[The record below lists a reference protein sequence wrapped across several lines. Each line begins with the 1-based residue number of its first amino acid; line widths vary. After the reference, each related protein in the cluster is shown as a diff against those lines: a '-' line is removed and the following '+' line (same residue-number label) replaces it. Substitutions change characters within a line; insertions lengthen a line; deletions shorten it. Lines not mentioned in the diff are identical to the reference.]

1 MIRSLKKT
9 QSFQRTSELGEA
21 QWMPILLQGSVAA
34 PLADLSNG
42 LLYAFQWRAALE
54 AVLARTVAASNNLS
68 FYDMKQHFHLACLKP
83 LVVNLIHYLWNK
95 LKILEFDSNKTKECL
110 ILSSFI
116 VISIFAVLAY
126 GFWELRG
133 KNPVLSWIERV
144 EKSERINPYLRKYI
158 YSMTSCKILSLL
170 ANRQIKLIFWKWE
183 MSKRKKKK
191 CLVKVQTSVKRRV
204 YVCVSLCLHTGSH
217 VKRIS
222 RPWSNK
228 VPSHSQSTMKGRS
241 HSISALCPA
250 QKKERQTR
258 GVGEKRREEKIN
270 GKC

>member
-1 MIRSLKKT
+1 
-9 QSFQRTSELGEA
+9 
-21 QWMPILLQGSVAA
+21 
-34 PLADLSNG
+34 
-42 LLYAFQWRAALE
+42 
-54 AVLARTVAASNNLS
+54 
-68 FYDMKQHFHLACLKP
+68 
-83 LVVNLIHYLWNK
+83 
-95 LKILEFDSNKTKECL
+95 
-110 ILSSFI
+110 
-116 VISIFAVLAY
+116 
-126 GFWELRG
+126 
-133 KNPVLSWIERV
+133 
-144 EKSERINPYLRKYI
+144 
-158 YSMTSCKILSLL
+158 MTPCKILSLL

-270 GKC
+270 GKCQGFFCAKHPVYKKKKKKINPMPFFLRTKPKQTLKWH

>member
-1 MIRSLKKT
+1 MREKFYLPNMKESDMTERLCTYHKIGHVGKEVKRNSVSFETLINMYCFSLPHFSSSLCQYHALLSSSF
-9 QSFQRTSELGEA
+9 QSF
-21 QWMPILLQGSVAA
+21 
-34 PLADLSNG
+34 
-42 LLYAFQWRAALE
+42 
-54 AVLARTVAASNNLS
+54 
-68 FYDMKQHFHLACLKP
+68 
-83 LVVNLIHYLWNK
+83 
-95 LKILEFDSNKTKECL
+95 
-110 ILSSFI
+110 
-116 VISIFAVLAY
+116 
-126 GFWELRG
+126 
-133 KNPVLSWIERV
+133 
-144 EKSERINPYLRKYI
+144 INPELSDSCPRKDD
-158 YSMTSCKILSLL
+158 
-170 ANRQIKLIFWKWE
+170 F
-183 MSKRKKKK
+183 RKKKK